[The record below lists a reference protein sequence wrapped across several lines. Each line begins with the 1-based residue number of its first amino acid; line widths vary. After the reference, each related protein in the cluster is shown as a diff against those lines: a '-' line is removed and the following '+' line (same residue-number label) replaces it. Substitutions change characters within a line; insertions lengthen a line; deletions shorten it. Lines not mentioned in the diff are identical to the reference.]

1 MSALGRLRLY
11 GVTEGDIPVLLTK
24 RPLDLMITDIACQ
37 DFKMARLKKGT
48 IDAGFMGL
56 STGPITVK

>member
-1 MSALGRLRLY
+1 MPGNNGDMHLAD
-11 GVTEGDIPVLLTK
+11 GDIPVLPTK

-48 IDAGFMGL
+48 ADAGIMGFPL
-56 STGPITVK
+56 DQ